1 MWETIQ
7 TSLEIVFQLQ
17 SLLIIIFSTF
27 MGILIGVIPGLG
39 SFVAI
44 VIMIPFVMNLAPE
57 VGLMAIIGIY
67 VGGMYGGGIA
77 SAVLGIPGTP
87 MAAATLL
94 DANPMAERGEA
105 GKAIGLIT
113 TASVCGGLISAFI
126 LMVFSPLLAKV
137 ALLFGPP
144 EYTVLCLMGLST
156 VAILVKGS
164 TVMGLISAFFGLLV
178 STVGTDISTSFTRF
192 TFGFTDLEAGI
203 PLLPLLLGTFAV
215 SRALLMVEEGIKI
228 KKHPP
233 HKLIPKYP
241 SPSLMWHLKGTY
253 IRSSLLGVFIG
264 AIPGAGSTIAAY
276 ISYSEAK
283 RRSKNPENFG
293 KGAPEGVVA
302 PEAANNGEAGGA
314 MIPMLTLAIPGDPQT
329 AVILGLLFV
338 QGLIPGPNLY
348 RDHGDLLYA
357 LFFGMVLCNV
367 AMLFIGMYGT
377 RLFLKL
383 LTVTKS
389 TVLIPILLLIVSLG
403 AYSITASIFDL
414 WIMWVFGIVG
424 YAMNKLKMPQPPIVL
439 GVVLGPILE
448 QAFRRSLAMSA
459 GSPAIFFTRPLAM
472 GLVLFIVFLLLWTR
486 FAGKKMAAKKQET
499 D

>member
-7 TSLEIVFQLQ
+7 ASLGIVFQIK
-17 SLLIIIFSTF
+17 SILIIIFSTF

-44 VIMIPFVMNLAPE
+44 VMMIPFVMNLAPE

-77 SAVLGIPGTP
+77 SAILGIPGTP

-94 DANPMAERGEA
+94 DAHPMAERGEA

-126 LMVFSPLLAKV
+126 LMIFSPLLARV

-144 EYTVLCLMGLST
+144 EYTVLCIMGLST
-156 VAILVKGS
+156 VAILVTGS
-164 TVMGLISAFFGLLV
+164 TVKGLISAFFGLLV
-178 STVGTDISTSFTRF
+178 STAGTDITTSFTRF
-192 TFGFTDLEAGI
+192 TFGISEFEAGI

-215 SRALLMVEEGIKI
+215 SRALLMIEEGIKI

-233 HKLIPKYP
+233 KKLVPKYP
-241 SPSLMWHLKGTY
+241 SRKLVWRIKSTY

-276 ISYSEAK
+276 ISYGEAK
-283 RRSKNPENFG
+283 RRSKNPEEFG
-293 KGAPEGVVA
+293 KGASEGVVA
-302 PEAANNGEAGGA
+302 PEAANNAEAGGA
-314 MIPMLTLAIPGDPQT
+314 MIPMLTLAIPGDPHT

-357 LFFGMVLCNV
+357 LFIGMVLCNV
-367 AMLFIGMYGT
+367 AMFFIGMYGT
-377 RLFLKL
+377 RLLLKL
-383 LTVTKS
+383 LMITKT
-389 TVLIPILLLIVSLG
+389 TVLIPILLLLVTLG

-414 WIMWVFGIVG
+414 WIMWAFGIVG
-424 YAMNKLKMPQPPIVL
+424 YAMNKFKIPQPPIVL

-459 GSPAIFFTRPLAM
+459 GSPFIFFTRPLAL
-472 GLVLFIVFLLLWTR
+472 GLILFVIFLLFWMKFSR
-486 FAGKKMAAKKQET
+486 KGMADRT
-499 D
+499 